1 MQRAVSLPR
10 LGKWRAFF
18 LLAASFCIFVQRLD
32 ASDSVINAM
41 EALPRLTGE
50 KITAQLV
57 AGKIGRAVQLNFDDG
72 CQNVYAQTATRG
84 SAEWDQCD
92 GFSFWV
98 KGDGSDHLGGIEL
111 VWNDDYALR
120 YAFAFP
126 INHTDW
132 RKVVI
137 RWRDLVP
144 ETANA
149 AALPIDP
156 QRGNAPSKLG
166 PIWFGKWWYW
176 RDYAAH
182 SYTVDEIR
190 LESSL
195 PDDDRDL
202 RPAGN
207 PLARVR
213 GKISR
218 KESIKIVLMGDSLTD
233 VHHWANREQNWPAML
248 EAKLNAAGAKPILV
262 NTAIGGTEL
271 RQNIVLIPRWSE
283 EHADA
288 DLVIV
293 CFGGND
299 WSSGMRGPLFEP
311 TCVTAI
317 EAIRRAT
324 QAGAD
329 VLLCT
334 TCPSVERW
342 DAMAE
347 LSAACRAAARS
358 QHAGLADIDAAFHAA
373 GKTAEEREA
382 LFASDKTHLGLAGH
396 RLFAETVFSILADE

>member
-1 MQRAVSLPR
+1 MNPAIIRKSVLSGIL
-10 LGKWRAFF
+10 
-18 LLAASFCIFVQRLD
+18 LLAAVPRVD
-32 ASDSVINAM
+32 ADDNQVIDSM
-41 EALPRLTGE
+41 EALPRLAGE
-50 KITAQLV
+50 KITAELV
-57 AGKIGRAVQLNFDDG
+57 DGKMGQAVKLGFDDG

-84 SAEWDQCD
+84 TPEWDKAD

-132 RKVVI
+132 RKVVA

-144 ETANA
+144 ETANP
-149 AALPIDP
+149 AALPIDRK
-156 QRGNAPSKLG
+156 RGNAPSKLG
-166 PIWFGKWWYW
+166 AIWFGKWWYW

-182 SYTVDEIR
+182 SYTIDEIR
-190 LESSL
+190 LETSL

-202 RPAGN
+202 RPTGK
-207 PLARVR
+207 PLARVQR
-213 GKISR
+213 KISR
-218 KESIKIVLMGDSLTD
+218 KEPIKIVLMGDSLTD

-248 EAKLNAAGAKPILV
+248 AGKLTAVGVKPTLV

-283 EHADA
+283 QHEDA

-299 WSSGMRGPLFEP
+299 WSSGMSGPLFEP
-311 TCVTAI
+311 TCVA
-317 EAIRRAT
+317 AVDAVRRAT
-324 QAGAD
+324 HGGAD

-334 TCPSVERW
+334 TCPSIERW
-342 DAMAE
+342 DTMAE
-347 LSAACRAAARS
+347 LSAACRAATKS
-358 QHAGLADIDAAFHAA
+358 QNAGLADINAAFHAA
-373 GKTAEEREA
+373 GKTVEKREA
-382 LFASDKTHLGLAGH
+382 LFTSDKTHLGPAGH
-396 RLFAETVFSILADE
+396 RLFAETIFSILADK